1 VRIIVYYDRFEE
13 QKIIPVKA
21 FMVEPPSDETFGI
34 AILED
39 NHERVIIDFYDY
51 VPYSSLMWE
60 LA

>member
-1 VRIIVYYDRFEE
+1 VRIIVYYDNQLDER
-13 QKIIPVKA
+13 IVPVRA
-21 FMVEPPSDETFGI
+21 FMIEPPTDESFGI

>member
-1 VRIIVYYDRFEE
+1 MRIIVYYDNQLDER
-13 QKIIPVKA
+13 IVPVRA
-21 FMVEPPSDETFGI
+21 FMIEPPTDESFGI

>member
-1 VRIIVYYDRFEE
+1 MI
-13 QKIIPVKA
+13 
-21 FMVEPPSDETFGI
+21 EPPTDESFGI

>member
-1 VRIIVYYDRFEE
+1 MRIIVYYGLEE
-13 QKIIPVKA
+13 QTVPIRA
-21 FMVEPPSDETFGI
+21 FMVEPPTENTFGI

-60 LA
+60 LV